1 MADVN
6 SVVEENVK
14 FRDGKKWKARWCV
27 LKKPSPVADR
37 MQVLLFKCVKDALK
51 GENAKHDFYLED
63 FYGLETGF
71 SQDKENN
78 VLAIVCQ
85 KQITTFAFEN
95 RETLIKFEVKI
106 RTAIGEENQFP
117 LHVHLKRVPPQSK
130 LPLEKMRMHIHGP
143 KFCLT
148 QHSPPKML
156 ASWVISD
163 LRKFGKLEGKF
174 VFEGGSRCGKG
185 AGVHVLQSDQVDD
198 LEEIFQL
205 ASQGKT
211 VSGRKSNKRR
221 SQNCDYL
228 DPVTKSLSG
237 NLYKNSVPSSPN
249 SYDSRGW
256 RHSFSTSNSGWTN
269 NSNFGYAAN
278 YNFNSQLRSIE
289 NLEREKLMAL
299 YDVPPRHIRKVENPK
314 SPKHEHE
321 DSLQHSPHM
330 CDDGHNLDH
339 SSSSLSLASCESSPT
354 YLGCKASV
362 SASAPALCGYGAYS
376 PFNDKYKSI
385 SCSVPNHIDELEELD
400 REEALECLQREER
413 GLQQEIS
420 LLDEMLQGC
429 QYDDPR
435 RGRNRRD
442 RNKPP
447 PVPGK
452 IYKSSRRPENV
463 PTTFNHGA
471 FYQGPTLLSPNLVSK
486 LKRIPSN
493 SKLSAPLPYVNLE
506 KYDIGDVDN
515 SHVHVSSSCADSG
528 TWSAPCVPSG
538 KKHCTRRSGPNK
550 ENFKSSP
557 RQLRN
562 NVHCLRGKSS
572 SESELS
578 CRSVS
583 SGTKEENIYANDFPR
598 REPSPPPPALPPKGP
613 GLLKNGQSRIEK
625 DQAPPVPPHRPRKL
639 PQGMT
644 DPASL
649 YKYPK
654 KNGQQSKC
662 EVTTEPSDSYLL
674 MGGFEKEEKQPTQ
687 DRDLE
692 TGFGREVVQ
701 LPTRKVVNKSDRQQQ
716 NTVSQQGAYMEMGSL
731 FENENEF
738 KARQGGSAS
747 TDVRPQYSRSYSASD
762 VLDNDQ
768 QNSTNL
774 NQSFNTSSNTSLIRE
789 ENYLLMT
796 NFKTQKRSDSVEL
809 AQRRPHQSIDLTA
822 DGSTL
827 NLTKNIADTSFS
839 SDTSDIDNTA
849 IPFPNLM
856 NFQQHTVTTT
866 STKPSRN
873 STCGPPNNTTSSVQT
888 DKVNEGSSRNPG
900 FLTRLIRRNSGNRKS
915 MSQSQENL
923 LASSS
928 SESCLERTAYQSS
941 KEPVQLRRVLSQ
953 SSDSSS
959 SSCGHHHSPTLPLS
973 DHRRSSSF
981 PNRASFLEQK
991 PANNDK
997 VRGLHQGMQGN
1008 YFSALSLDDEMQL
1021 LECDN
1026 EFTGSDSSSLNDISK
1041 GGRSQ
1046 SGYRG
1051 PCESTGSENGDDD
1064 CESLSDKQAQKLL
1077 LYSRHKKYKPHDS
1090 MVFTALQSDPLKILE
1105 STGSESSNSSKTD
1118 DEKLIELF
1126 KHGSKTSSFDDQHLY
1141 KVKSRCTSEYKKRR
1155 SLPTDGSKA
1164 LSPKEEALAIVKH
1177 VSSLPPF
1184 VPPKLK
1190 HYPCPLSPV
1199 PESVPM
1205 VCNSENPL
1213 PSHGSVLTSASDT
1226 PKRSSVDPVFQKELA
1241 RATLRIQPPPP
1252 LIEEDENVWVQ
1263 RDSTNSQEVKPESA
1277 AVEDKFLALVVEVE
1291 EECDQDDTISMS
1303 SLDSSLP
1310 SCDEGGIRTSP
1321 ASTLLRPRSGK
1332 EYKMVERRR
1341 PLNDSLS
1348 SSPAQTPQSPSGD
1361 TVFTFESC
1369 SQSQTSV
1376 YSRERESPNVPKF
1389 TRTDSS
1395 VSSRIHERFSPPRTY
1410 MNIDMT
1416 PPSSPLYSMSMPP
1429 ELIEPQL
1436 NYAEIDLSHSS
1447 NTRASKK
1454 SRKASQKSLKSN
1466 TIEYALIDM
1475 EATVAIQRAGR
1486 EHMQSREDS
1495 LRRSDKKLSLSNKEH
1510 KPSLS
1515 EFGHSD
1521 IGSIDNKD
1529 NLDRGQK
1536 ESSDRSARES
1546 PERSVR
1552 ASPERRD
1559 TLSSPEGPPCRSS
1572 PLPEDTPLPERRSS
1586 FTSSSS
1592 SDEEE

>member
-6 SVVEENVK
+6 SVVEEKVK

-37 MQVLLFKCVKDALK
+37 MQVLLYKCVKDAIK
-51 GENAKHDFYLED
+51 GESAKHDFYLED

-78 VLAIVCQ
+78 VLAIICQ

-117 LHVHLKRVPPQSK
+117 LHVYLKRVPPQSK

-148 QHSPPKML
+148 QHSPPKMV
-156 ASWVISD
+156 ASWIISD
-163 LRKFGKLEGKF
+163 LRKFGKLDGKF

-185 AGVHVLQSDQVDD
+185 AGVHVLQSDQVDE

-211 VSGRKSNKRR
+211 VNCRKSNKRR

-228 DPVTKSLSG
+228 DPVTKSISG
-237 NLYKNSVPSSPN
+237 SLYKNSVPSSPS

-256 RHSFSTSNSGWTN
+256 RHSFSTSNSGWTT

-278 YNFNSQLRSIE
+278 YNYNSQLRSIE

-299 YDVPPRHIRKVENPK
+299 YDVPPRRIRKVDNPK
-314 SPKHEHE
+314 SPKHEHKE
-321 DSLQHSPHM
+321 SLHHSPRM
-330 CDDGHNLDH
+330 CDDRHNLDH

-376 PFNDKYKSI
+376 PFNDKYRNI
-385 SCSVPNHIDELEELD
+385 SCSVPDHIDELEELD

-429 QYDDPR
+429 QHDDPR
-435 RGRNRRD
+435 RGKSRRD

-447 PVPGK
+447 PIPGK
-452 IYKSSRRPENV
+452 VYRSSRRQENI
-463 PTTFNHGA
+463 PPSFNHGS
-471 FYQGPTLLSPNLVSK
+471 FYQENTLLSPNLVSK
-486 LKRIPSN
+486 LQRIPSG
-493 SKLSAPLPYVNLE
+493 SKMSAPLPYVNLE

-538 KKHCTRRSGPNK
+538 KKHGTRRSGSNK
-550 ENFKSSP
+550 ENLKSSP

-583 SGTKEENIYANDFPR
+583 GVTKEENIYVNDFPR
-598 REPSPPPPALPPKGP
+598 REQSPPALPPKGP
-613 GLLKNGQSRIEK
+613 ALLKKNPSDNDR
-625 DQAPPVPPHRPRKL
+625 PPPLPPHRSRKQ
-639 PQGMT
+639 PHVQGVV
-644 DPASL
+644 DPVSL
-649 YKYPK
+649 YQYPK
-654 KNGQQSKC
+654 KNGQAGKHTVS
-662 EVTTEPSDSYLL
+662 TEPSDSYLL
-674 MGGFEKEEKQPTQ
+674 MGGFEKEESKSKQ
-687 DRDLE
+687 DLE
-692 TGFGREVVQ
+692 LDCSREVVQ
-701 LPTRKVVNKSDRQQQ
+701 LPTRKVLSKTDVQQQ
-716 NTVSQQGAYMEMGSL
+716 NSVSPQGAYMEMGNL
-731 FENENEF
+731 FESENDF
-738 KARQGGSAS
+738 KAKQSCSVHAEA
-747 TDVRPQYSRSYSASD
+747 RPQYSRSYSASD
-762 VLDNDQ
+762 VLDDDQ
-768 QNSTNL
+768 PKSTNL
-774 NQSFNTSSNTSLIRE
+774 NPSFSSSSNTSLIRE

-796 NFKTQKRSDSVEL
+796 NFQTEKKNDSVEFT
-809 AQRRPHQSIDLTA
+809 QRRHHQSVDLTA

-856 NFQQHTVTTT
+856 NFQQHTVTMT
-866 STKPSRN
+866 SVKPSRN
-873 STCGPPNNTTSSVQT
+873 STCGPPSKTTSSVST
-888 DKVNEGSSRNPG
+888 EKVSEGSSRNSG

-928 SESCLERTAYQSS
+928 SESCLERTVNQSS
-941 KEPVQLRRVLSQ
+941 KEPVQLRRVFSQ

-959 SSCGHHHSPTLPLS
+959 SSCGQHHSPTLPLS

-981 PNRASFLEQK
+981 PNRASFFEQK
-991 PANNDK
+991 PSTNDK
-997 VRGLHQGMQGN
+997 VRGLHQGMDGN

-1077 LYSRHKKYKPHDS
+1077 LCSKHKKYKTPDS
-1090 MVFTALQSDPLKILE
+1090 MVFTAFKSDPRKLLE
-1105 STGSESSNSSKTD
+1105 SGGSESSSSSKTD

-1126 KHGSKTSSFDDQHLY
+1126 KHGSKSTSFDDQHLY
-1141 KVKSRCTSEYKKRR
+1141 KVKSQCTSEYKKRR

-1199 PESVPM
+1199 PESVPL
-1205 VCNSENPL
+1205 VCNSEEPL
-1213 PSHGSVLTSASDT
+1213 PSQGPKLSTIPDT
-1226 PKRSSVDPVFQKELA
+1226 PKRGNMDPVLQKELA

-1252 LIEEDENVWVQ
+1252 LMEEEEEENVWVP
-1263 RDSTNSQEVKPESA
+1263 RDSTNSQEVKSESA
-1277 AVEDKFLALVVEVE
+1277 VVEDKFQALVVEVE
-1291 EECDQDDTISMS
+1291 EDCEQDDTISMS
-1303 SLDSSLP
+1303 SLESSLP
-1310 SCDEGGIRTSP
+1310 SCDEGGVRTSP

-1341 PLNDSLS
+1341 PHNDSLS

-1369 SQSQTSV
+1369 SPSQTSV

-1395 VSSRIHERFSPPRTY
+1395 VSARIHERFSPPRTY

-1416 PPSSPLYSMSMPP
+1416 PPSSPHYSMSLPP

-1454 SRKASQKSLKSN
+1454 SRKVSQKSLKSN
-1466 TIEYALIDM
+1466 TIEYAMIDM

-1486 EHMQSREDS
+1486 EHVQSREDS
-1495 LRRSDKKLSLSNKEH
+1495 LRRADKRLSLREPKHPLGEGQSD
-1510 KPSLS
+1510 
-1515 EFGHSD
+1515 FGSVDH
-1521 IGSIDNKD
+1521 KD
-1529 NLDRGQK
+1529 NFDKGQK
-1536 ESSDRSARES
+1536 EFSDRSARET
-1546 PERSVR
+1546 PDRNVR
-1552 ASPERRD
+1552 ESPERRD

-1572 PLPEDTPLPERRSS
+1572 PLPEDTPLPERRTSY
-1586 FTSSSS
+1586 SSSS
-1592 SDEEE
+1592 SDDDEEDEDK

>member
-6 SVVEENVK
+6 SVVEEKVK

-37 MQVLLFKCVKDALK
+37 MQVLLYKCVKDAIK
-51 GENAKHDFYLED
+51 GEGAKHDFYLED

-85 KQITTFAFEN
+85 KQITTFAFES

-117 LHVHLKRVPPQSK
+117 LHVYLKRVPPQSK

-148 QHSPPKML
+148 QHSPPKMV

-211 VSGRKSNKRR
+211 VNCRKSNKRR

-228 DPVTKSLSG
+228 DPVTKSISG
-237 NLYKNSVPSSPN
+237 NLYKNTVPSSPS

-256 RHSFSTSNSGWTN
+256 RHSFSTSNSGWTT

-278 YNFNSQLRSIE
+278 YNYNSQLRSIE

-299 YDVPPRHIRKVENPK
+299 YDVPPKHIRKVENPK
-314 SPKHEHE
+314 SPKHEHK
-321 DSLQHSPHM
+321 DSLQQSPRM
-330 CDDGHNLDH
+330 CDDRYNLDH

-354 YLGCKASV
+354 YLGCRASV

-376 PFNDKYKSI
+376 PFNDKYRNI
-385 SCSVPNHIDELEELD
+385 SCSVPDHIDELEELE

-429 QYDDPR
+429 KHDDPR
-435 RGRNRRD
+435 RGRSKRD

-447 PVPGK
+447 PIPGK
-452 IYKSSRRPENV
+452 VYKSSRRPDNIH
-463 PTTFNHGA
+463 PAFNNGSI
-471 FYQGPTLLSPNLVSK
+471 YQDNTLLSPNLVSK

-493 SKLSAPLPYVNLE
+493 SKMSAPLPYVNLE

-538 KKHCTRRSGPNK
+538 KKHGTRRSGSNK
-550 ENFKSSP
+550 ENFKNSP

-562 NVHCLRGKSS
+562 NIHYRGKSS

-598 REPSPPPPALPPKGP
+598 REQSPTPPALPPKGP
-613 GLLKNGQSRIEK
+613 ALLRKSQSRTEN
-625 DQAPPVPPHRPRKL
+625 DQPPPVPPHRSRKP
-639 PQGMT
+639 PQGVV

-649 YKYPK
+649 YQYPK
-654 KNGQQSKC
+654 RDGRQSKR
-662 EVTTEPSDSYLL
+662 EVCTEPSDSYLL
-674 MGGFEKEEKQPTQ
+674 MGGFEKQQ
-687 DRDLE
+687 DLE
-692 TGFGREVVQ
+692 LDCSREVVQ
-701 LPTRKVVNKSDRQQQ
+701 LPTRKAINKSERQQQ
-716 NTVSQQGAYMEMGSL
+716 NAVSPQGAYMEMGNL
-731 FENENEF
+731 FENENDF
-738 KARQGGSAS
+738 KASQSGTVRAD
-747 TDVRPQYSRSYSASD
+747 TRPQYGRSYSASD
-762 VLDNDQ
+762 VLDDDQ
-768 QNSTNL
+768 PKSTNL
-774 NQSFNTSSNTSLIRE
+774 NQPFNVSSNTSLIRE

-796 NFKTQKRSDSVEL
+796 NFQSEKKNDSLEFK
-809 AQRRPHQSIDLTA
+809 QRRHHQSIDLTA

-856 NFQQHTVTTT
+856 NFQQHAVTTT
-866 STKPSRN
+866 SSKPSRN
-873 STCGPPNNTTSSVQT
+873 STCGPPSNTTSSVQT
-888 DKVNEGSSRNPG
+888 DKVSEGSGRNPG

-928 SESCLERTAYQSS
+928 SESCLERSVYQSS

-981 PNRASFLEQK
+981 PNRASFFDQK
-991 PANNDK
+991 HSTNDK
-997 VRGLHQGMQGN
+997 VRGLHQGNEGN

-1021 LECDN
+1021 LERDS

-1051 PCESTGSENGDDD
+1051 PCGSTGSENGDDD
-1064 CESLSDKQAQKLL
+1064 CEHLSDKQAQKLL
-1077 LYSRHKKYKPHDS
+1077 LCSKYKKYKTPDS
-1090 MVFTALQSDPLKILE
+1090 MVFTALQSDPQKLFE
-1105 STGSESSNSSKTD
+1105 TTGSESSSSSKTD

-1126 KHGSKTSSFDDQHLY
+1126 KHGSKSSSFDDQHLF
-1141 KVKSRCTSEYKKRR
+1141 KVKTRCTSEYKKRR

-1199 PESVPM
+1199 PESVPL
-1205 VCNSENPL
+1205 VCNSEEHL
-1213 PSHGSVLTSASDT
+1213 PSHKLSCGPDT
-1226 PKRSSVDPVFQKELA
+1226 PKRGSVDPVFQKELA

-1252 LIEEDENVWVQ
+1252 LIEEEENVWVP
-1263 RDSTNSQEVKPESA
+1263 RDSTNSQEVKSEPA
-1277 AVEDKFLALVVEVE
+1277 VVEDQFQALVVEVE
-1291 EECDQDDTISMS
+1291 EDCDQDDTISMS

-1341 PLNDSLS
+1341 PHNDSLS

-1369 SQSQTSV
+1369 SPSQTSV

-1389 TRTDSS
+1389 SRTDSS

-1416 PPSSPLYSMSMPP
+1416 PPSSPLYSMSLPP

-1466 TIEYALIDM
+1466 TIEYAMIDM

-1486 EHMQSREDS
+1486 EHVQSREDS
-1495 LRRSDKKLSLSNKEH
+1495 LRRADKKLSLSNRDQKL
-1510 KPSLS
+1510 SLGESGPS
-1515 EFGHSD
+1515 EFG
-1521 IGSIDNKD
+1521 SIEHKD
-1529 NLDRGQK
+1529 NMDRSQK
-1536 ESSDRSARES
+1536 DSSDRSARES
-1546 PERSVR
+1546 PERSVSLR
-1552 ASPERRD
+1552 ESPERRD

-1586 FTSSSS
+1586 YTSSSS
-1592 SDEEE
+1592 SEEEEEEV

>member
-6 SVVEENVK
+6 SVVEEKVK

-37 MQVLLFKCVKDALK
+37 MQVLLYKCVKDAIK
-51 GENAKHDFYLED
+51 GESAKHDFYLED

-71 SQDKENN
+71 SLDKENN
-78 VLAIVCQ
+78 VLAIICH

-117 LHVHLKRVPPQSK
+117 LHVYLKRVPSQSK

-148 QHSPPKML
+148 QHSPPKIL

-163 LRKFGKLEGKF
+163 LRKFGKLDGKF
-174 VFEGGSRCGKG
+174 VFEGGSSCGKG

-211 VSGRKSNKRR
+211 VNCRKSNKRS

-228 DPVTKSLSG
+228 DPITKSASG
-237 NLYKNSVPSSPN
+237 SLYKNTVPSSPS

-256 RHSFSTSNSGWTN
+256 RHSFSTSNSGWTT

-278 YNFNSQLRSIE
+278 YNYNSQLRSIE
-289 NLEREKLMAL
+289 NLEREKLMSL
-299 YDVPPRHIRKVENPK
+299 YDVPPRQIRKVENPK
-314 SPKHEHE
+314 SPKHEHK
-321 DSLQHSPHM
+321 DSPHL
-330 CDDGHNLDH
+330 CDDH
-339 SSSSLSLASCESSPT
+339 SSSSLSLASCQSSPT
-354 YLGCKASV
+354 YLGCRASV
-362 SASAPALCGYGAYS
+362 SASAPALCGYGPYS
-376 PFNDKYKSI
+376 PFSDRYKSI
-385 SCSVPNHIDELEELD
+385 SCSVPNNIDELEELD

-429 QYDDPR
+429 QRDDPR
-435 RGRNRRD
+435 RGRSRRD
-442 RNKPP
+442 RNRPP
-447 PVPGK
+447 PIPGK
-452 IYKSSRRPENV
+452 VQKSSRRPDNIH
-463 PTTFNHGA
+463 PAFNNGS
-471 FYQGPTLLSPNLVSK
+471 FYQENTLLSPNLVSK
-486 LKRIPSN
+486 LKRIPSH
-493 SKLSAPLPYVNLE
+493 SKMSAPLPYVNLE

-528 TWSAPCVPSG
+528 NWSAPCVPSN
-538 KKHCTRRSGPNK
+538 KKHGTRRSGSNK
-550 ENFKSSP
+550 ENVKTSP
-557 RQLRN
+557 RHHRN
-562 NVHCLRGKSS
+562 SINYRGKSS

-583 SGTKEENIYANDFPR
+583 SVTKEENIYANDFPI

-613 GLLKNGQSRIEK
+613 ALLKKSLSRNEHNQPPPPPYRSRK
-625 DQAPPVPPHRPRKL
+625 PPQAPV
-639 PQGMT
+639 
-644 DPASL
+644 DPSSL
-649 YKYPK
+649 YQYPK
-654 KNGQQSKC
+654 KDSRQNKREECNKSC
-662 EVTTEPSDSYLL
+662 DSYLL
-674 MGGFEKEEKQPTQ
+674 MGGFEKEKPPKQ
-687 DRDLE
+687 DLE
-692 TGFGREVVQ
+692 VDCGREVVQ
-701 LPTRKVVNKSDRQQQ
+701 LPTRKAVNKNERQQQ
-716 NTVSQQGAYMEMGSL
+716 NAVSPQGAYMEMGNL
-731 FENENEF
+731 FENENDF
-738 KARQGGSAS
+738 KARQSVNKD
-747 TDVRPQYSRSYSASD
+747 TRPLYGRSYSASD
-762 VLDNDQ
+762 VLEDDQ
-768 QNSTNL
+768 PESTNL
-774 NQSFNTSSNTSLIRE
+774 NQSYNASSNSSLIRE

-796 NFKTQKRSDSVEL
+796 NFHTEKKNNSTEL
-809 AQRRPHQSIDLTA
+809 VQRRHHQSIDLTA

-827 NLTKNIADTSFS
+827 NLTKNIADTSFI

-856 NFQQHTVTTT
+856 NFQQHVVTTT
-866 STKPSRN
+866 SNKPTRN
-873 STCGPPNNTTSSVQT
+873 STCGPPSNTTNSVQAE
-888 DKVNEGSSRNPG
+888 KVSEGSSRNPG

-928 SESCLERTAYQSS
+928 SESCLERSTYQSS

-959 SSCGHHHSPTLPLS
+959 SSCGQHHSPNLSLS

-981 PNRASFLEQK
+981 PNRASFFDQK
-991 PANNDK
+991 SSTSDK
-997 VRGLHQGMQGN
+997 VRGLHQGNEGN
-1008 YFSALSLDDEMQL
+1008 YFSSLSLDDEMQL

-1051 PCESTGSENGDDD
+1051 PCGSTGSENGDDD
-1064 CESLSDKQAQKLL
+1064 CEHLSDKQAQKLL
-1077 LYSRHKKYKPHDS
+1077 LHNKYKKYKMPDS
-1090 MVFTALQSDPLKILE
+1090 MVYTAFQSDPQKLLE
-1105 STGSESSNSSKTD
+1105 ATESESSSSSKTD

-1126 KHGSKTSSFDDQHLY
+1126 KHGSKSTSFDDQHLF
-1141 KVKSRCTSEYKKRR
+1141 KVKTKCTSEYKKRR

-1199 PESVPM
+1199 PESVPL
-1205 VCNSENPL
+1205 VCNTEET
-1213 PSHGSVLTSASDT
+1213 SHKLSSVSDT
-1226 PKRSSVDPVFQKELA
+1226 PKRGSVDPVFQKELA

-1252 LIEEDENVWVQ
+1252 LMEEEENVWVP
-1263 RDSTNSQEVKPESA
+1263 RDSINSHEVKP
-1277 AVEDKFLALVVEVE
+1277 AVAEDKFQALVVEVE
-1291 EECDQDDTISMS
+1291 EDCEQDDTISMS

-1310 SCDEGGIRTSP
+1310 SCDEGGVRTSP

-1341 PLNDSLS
+1341 PHNDSLS

-1369 SQSQTSV
+1369 SPSQTSV

-1416 PPSSPLYSMSMPP
+1416 PPSSPLYSMSLPP

-1447 NTRASKK
+1447 NRASKK

-1466 TIEYALIDM
+1466 TIEYAMIDM

-1486 EHMQSREDS
+1486 EHVQSREDS
-1495 LRRSDKKLSLSNKEH
+1495 LRRADKKLSLSNREQKLSIDE
-1510 KPSLS
+1510 PATS
-1515 EFGHSD
+1515 EFG
-1521 IGSIDNKD
+1521 SIDTKD
-1529 NLDRGQK
+1529 
-1536 ESSDRSARES
+1536 SSDRVQKDSSSTR
-1546 PERSVR
+1546 V
-1552 ASPERRD
+1552 SPERRN
-1559 TLSSPEGPPCRSS
+1559 TLSSPEALPTRSS
-1572 PLPEDTPLPERRSS
+1572 PLPENTPLPERRSS

-1592 SDEEE
+1592 SDEE